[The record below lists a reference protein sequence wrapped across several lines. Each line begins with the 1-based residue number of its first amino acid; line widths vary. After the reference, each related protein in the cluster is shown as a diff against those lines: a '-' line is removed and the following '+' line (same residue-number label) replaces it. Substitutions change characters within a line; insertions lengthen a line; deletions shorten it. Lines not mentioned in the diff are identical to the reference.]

1 MAAGN
6 GGLARKR
13 CPKCGPDQLPQS
25 PEEEEK
31 QPLSLIMALQKTS
44 SAESSRLWGKKNC
57 LCKGNFCL
65 TWGQAQESNCKG
77 TGREN
82 LDMKW
87 KKRACYT
94 PGSKEPHLH
103 ACHCPSSQIL
113 IKWNNPSVTNLHLP
127 NVEVQCFSNINCK
140 LSRFAKASKHIKRR
154 SHLKQILVGA
164 CPLPHVQD
172 DIIADSSEPWYL
184 PPSPG
189 PHTAFW
195 IPSWNCFWDPKL
207 TLSWAS
213 TNQNS
218 IHQPTHL
225 IQMSGRKHSD
235 LTNVH

>member
-44 SAESSRLWGKKNC
+44 SAESSRLWGKKC

-65 TWGQAQESNCKG
+65 TWGQAQESNRKG

-82 LDMKW
+82 LGMKW

-103 ACHCPSSQIL
+103 GCHCTSSQIL

-127 NVEVQCFSNINCK
+127 NVEVQCFSNINLQVIPVCK
-140 LSRFAKASKHIKRR
+140 SLQAHQEKKPSETDSGWSLSPSSCSRWCHRWQFRALIPAALPR
-154 SHLKQILVGA
+154 SPHCFLDSQLTLFLGPQTDPFLGLHQSESHPSAYPSHPDVG
-164 CPLPHVQD
+164 
-172 DIIADSSEPWYL
+172 EK
-184 PPSPG
+184 
-189 PHTAFW
+189 AFW
-195 IPSWNCFWDPKL
+195 FN
-207 TLSWAS
+207 
-213 TNQNS
+213 
-218 IHQPTHL
+218 
-225 IQMSGRKHSD
+225 
-235 LTNVH
+235 